1 MEGEDGYIGII
12 FEATSASKFRFVVID
27 ERAEKEDLVFSY
39 VEVPMG
45 ENKVLVGRI
54 IDVAKENP
62 LLSTEIAGAMVKEV
76 LEGLAIQPESKRF
89 AYTIAECQ
97 VIGIV
102 DPNVEKPDIEQN
114 RKPIPPGSKVYPISD
129 RTLEVVLYR
138 KESQYL
144 PIGKIESFGSTSVVP
159 ITLDGDELVT
169 KHFAIFGMTGSGKT
183 NTAAKLIEEI
193 IMRGYYVVIF
203 DPHDDYVNINNFG
216 NLVTEKLDNKKIPVP
231 EEMLKILNSEL
242 DWKNITQNDLIPIFR
257 AISVLENIPIWE
269 LLPYYELNDSKGD
282 IIVPEILKKYT
293 PEIIDKLKETPI
305 YKLQQ
310 SDIVQHYNV
319 FPELKY
325 YSEKDFT
332 LAILEGYIGE
342 PFTYAQRRALRNI
355 LENCISQLQN
365 LSGISFL
372 KRLWSLVNQSRR
384 SQANQR
390 GQSGVVAP
398 CIRSSNISISNETA
412 EVLLAKINFI
422 QGVYNELINSGVTPC
437 DIEKLVVKIS
447 TSTDKRVHIF
457 SLSTLPNNLRK
468 LMVYAIVEQT
478 FRKYKFNKIPKE
490 KRHPVLFILEEART
504 LVPSKASRDEDY
516 TGWLSVKAVRN
527 LAYEGRKFM
536 LGYGIISQKPSTV
549 DHEIS
554 SQCNTLILHQLK
566 SPDDQKYVRDVTEGL
581 EKVEIEMLK
590 NIGVG
595 KAVITGTAV
604 KSTIRAEIF
613 RRYSIEGLKKPK
625 PMSDLLTKEYT
636 IDNLKNELGL

>member
-1 MEGEDGYIGII
+1 MKGEDGYIGII

-102 DPNVEKPDIEQN
+102 DPNAEKPDIEQN

-203 DPHDDYVNINNFG
+203 DPHDDYVNINNFD
-216 NLVTEKLDNKKIPVP
+216 NLFTEKLDNKKILTK
-231 EEMLKILNSEL
+231 EKMLEVLKSEL
-242 DWKNITQNDLIPIFR
+242 KWDDITPNDIIPIFR
-257 AISVLENIPIWE
+257 TISVLENIPIWE
-269 LLPYYELNDSKGD
+269 LLPHYSELNNGESI
-282 IIVPEILKKYT
+282 IIVPKILKKYT
-293 PEIIDKLKETPI
+293 PEILNKLKKMKI
-305 YKLQQ
+305 YKLQKAA
-310 SDIVQHYNV
+310 IVQHYNV
-319 FPELKY
+319 FPEVKY

-355 LENCISQLQN
+355 LDEYESELKS
-365 LSGISFL
+365 LAGINFL
-372 KRLWSLVNQSRR
+372 KRLWTRVNQNRR
-384 SQANQR
+384 SN
-390 GQSGVVAP
+390 GG
-398 CIRSSNISISNETA
+398 SIAEETA
-412 EVLLAKINFI
+412 EVLLAKINSI
-422 QGVYNELINSGVTPC
+422 QGVHRELTSSGVTPQ
-437 DIEKLVVKIS
+437 DIEELVETIS
-447 TSTDKRVHIF
+447 TYDNKRVHIF

-468 LMVYAIVEQT
+468 LMVYAIIEQT
-478 FRKYKFNKIPKE
+478 FRKYKFNRIPKE
-490 KRHPVLFILEEART
+490 KRHPILFILEEART
-504 LVPSKASRDEDY
+504 LVPSKASREEDY

-554 SQCNTLILHQLK
+554 SQCNTIILHQLK

-625 PMSDLLTKEYT
+625 PMSDLLTREYT